1 MAHEATATLR
11 ELIVMG
17 AIPPGTPLRL
27 EEIARYLDMSISPV
41 RDAVR
46 QLEALGLAEH
56 LPYQGARVTPLD
68 AHEMHDVY
76 EVRVALERI
85 SARRAAERS
94 RTGGTLLDGALRDL
108 AEAYPSGERAR
119 IVHGNTAF
127 HAALSE
133 ASGSRWLARLLRPML
148 ETSERFGA
156 ALILDEHAADV
167 YAVEAEGHR
176 EIVCRLPGADP
187 DGAEEA
193 LCRHLAV
200 FEALF
205 EEGVEAYGQG

>member
-1 MAHEATATLR
+1 
-11 ELIVMG
+11 
-17 AIPPGTPLRL
+17 
-27 EEIARYLDMSISPV
+27 MSTRSAS
-41 RDAVR
+41 RSSESA
-46 QLEALGLAEH
+46 
-56 LPYQGARVTPLD
+56 
-68 AHEMHDVY
+68 
-76 EVRVALERI
+76 
-85 SARRAAERS
+85 ARRAAERFDPDAEAS
-94 RTGGTLLDGALRDL
+94 LDGALRDL
-108 AEAYPSGERAR
+108 AEAYASGERAR

-133 ASGSRWLARLLRPML
+133 ASGSRWLVRLLRPML

-156 ALILDEHAADV
+156 ALILDQHAEEV

-176 EIVCRLPGADP
+176 EIVAACQRADP

-205 EEGVEAYGQG
+205 EREFAVWTWLAGALRGARGLAIPGRGSRRRARAGRACAPCRCR